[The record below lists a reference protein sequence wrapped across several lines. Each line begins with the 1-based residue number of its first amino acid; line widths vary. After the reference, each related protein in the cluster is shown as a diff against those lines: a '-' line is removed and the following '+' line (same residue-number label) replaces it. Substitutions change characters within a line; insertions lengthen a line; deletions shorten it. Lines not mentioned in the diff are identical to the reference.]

1 MDKMEVMR
9 KHNLSVGDVLDL
21 RAMAEGTV
29 YVEEDSG
36 KHKQLTDNRY
46 WSDGRESGCSV
57 EFTTEARLKDY
68 NRIQTLFIKLS
79 DEEYNAILAREERS

>member
-1 MDKMEVMR
+1 MDKTEVMR

-36 KHKQLTDNRY
+36 RHIQFTDNRH
-46 WSDGRESGCSV
+46 WSDGREPGCLV
-57 EFTTEARLKDY
+57 EFTTAARLKDY
-68 NRIQTLFIKLS
+68 NRIQTLYIKLS
-79 DEEYNAILAREERS
+79 DEEYNAILARDDRS